1 MFGGGGGMFGGGGSG
16 AGGQWNA
23 TGAATKFA
31 GIPPEM
37 EARVKFLVDKE
48 PDFDLEHV
56 PFTQVYDD
64 DQKPFTL
71 RRFLAPK
78 RWAIAGVLALI
89 AMEVFCQQYG
99 PRLVANAVNEGIVP
113 VIEGGTGHFDVVVRN
128 SIFYFLLLIGAIL
141 IGAARINWSGRI
153 GEELLYR
160 LRVRVFAQVQR
171 LSLDYFTDEKAGRI
185 MTRVTSD
192 IEAIQVLFQQGL
204 VNMVLQVFT
213 VVFVVWQLFAM
224 NVTLALWV
232 TLGVVPLLTALTWW
246 FRSSS
251 DFGYLAV
258 RDWIAAVIAD
268 LAENLS
274 GTRVVAAHNRQRYN
288 VVKHDNIVGSYRA
301 ASMYTGNVAGTYGPG
316 AMGIGVLGQA
326 LVLLIGGRMVID
338 GKLSLG
344 DFTAFNLYLN
354 RFFQPIQQ
362 LAQLYNVYQ
371 QGNAGVVKLRE
382 LFHTRPAVREKAD
395 AQPLPSIEGEI
406 SLEDVTFGYTPD
418 ALVLD
423 HVDLTIAKGET
434 FALVGPTG
442 AGKSTIAKLLTRFY
456 DPISGR
462 VLVDGHDIAD
472 VTLHSLRRQLGIV
485 PQESFLFAGTIGDN
499 IAFAKPDASRE
510 ELLAACDAVGIRDLI
525 DALPEGL
532 DTPCHE
538 RGVTL
543 SSGERQLIALAR
555 AFLASPRVLILDE
568 ATSSLDLATERMVE
582 RALDVLL
589 EGRTAVLI
597 AHRLNTAMRADRIA
611 VVENGH
617 LAEVGSH
624 DDLVA
629 RGGRYAEMFA
639 AWRQTHHDGAAA
651 PNGSF
656 PAPQSG
662 NQSGNGSA
670 DTTGS

>member
-1 MFGGGGGMFGGGGSG
+1 ML
-16 AGGQWNA
+16 
-23 TGAATKFA
+23 
-31 GIPPEM
+31 I
-37 EARVKFLVDKE
+37 
-48 PDFDLEHV
+48 
-56 PFTQVYDD
+56 
-64 DQKPFTL
+64 
-71 RRFLAPK
+71 
-78 RWAIAGVLALI
+78 LI
-89 AMEVFCQQYG
+89 ALEVFCQQYG
-99 PRLVANAVNEGIVP
+99 PRLVANAVNEGIAP
-113 VIEGGTGHFDVVVRN
+113 VVYGGKGDFAVVVRD
-128 SIFYFLLLIGAIL
+128 SLFYFGLLFGAIIIGAIRT
-141 IGAARINWSGRI
+141 AWSGRI
-153 GEELLYR
+153 GEDLLYG
-160 LRVRVFAQVQR
+160 LRVRVFSQIQR
-171 LSLDYFTDEKAGRI
+171 LSMDYFSGEKAGRI

-192 IEAIQVLFQQGL
+192 VEAIQVLFQQGL

-232 TLGVVPLLTALTWW
+232 TLGVVPVLTILTWW
-246 FRSSS
+246 FRSAS
-251 DFGYLAV
+251 DLGYLAV
-258 RDWIAAVIAD
+258 RDWIAAVIGD

-301 ASMYTGNVAGTYGPG
+301 ANMYTGNVAGIYGPG
-316 AMGIGVLGQA
+316 AQFVGVLGQA
-326 LVLLIGGRMVID
+326 LVLFIGGRMVID

-362 LAQLYNVYQ
+362 LAQLYNTYQ

-382 LFHTRPAVREKAD
+382 LFNTKPAVREKPD
-395 AQPLPSIEGEI
+395 AEDLPAIEGEI
-406 SLEDVTFGYTPD
+406 SLERVTFGYSPD
-418 ALVLD
+418 ALVLED
-423 HVDLTIAKGET
+423 VDLTIAKGET

-456 DPISGR
+456 DPLSGR
-462 VLVDGHDIAD
+462 VLVDGHDVAD
-472 VTLHSLRRQLGIV
+472 VTLKSLRRQLGIV

-499 IAFAKPDASRE
+499 IAFAKPEATRE
-510 ELLAACDAVGIRDLI
+510 ELLEACDAVGIRELI

-589 EGRTAVLI
+589 EGRTAILI

-611 VVENGH
+611 VVEDGA
-617 LAEVGSH
+617 LAEVGTH
-624 DDLVA
+624 EELIA
-629 RGGRYAEMFA
+629 RNGRYAEMFT
-639 AWRQTHHDGAAA
+639 AWRQTHEDAGT
-651 PNGSF
+651 P
-656 PAPQSG
+656 
-662 NQSGNGSA
+662 
-670 DTTGS
+670 

>member
-1 MFGGGGGMFGGGGSG
+1 
-16 AGGQWNA
+16 
-23 TGAATKFA
+23 
-31 GIPPEM
+31 
-37 EARVKFLVDKE
+37 L
-48 PDFDLEHV
+48 DF
-56 PFTQVYDD
+56 
-64 DQKPFTL
+64 
-71 RRFLAPK
+71 
-78 RWAIAGVLALI
+78 
-89 AMEVFCQQYG
+89 
-99 PRLVANAVNEGIVP
+99 
-113 VIEGGTGHFDVVVRN
+113 
-128 SIFYFLLLIGAIL
+128 
-141 IGAARINWSGRI
+141 
-153 GEELLYR
+153 
-160 LRVRVFAQVQR
+160 
-171 LSLDYFTDEKAGRI
+171 FTDEKAGRI

-213 VVFVVWQLFAM
+213 VLFVIWQMFAM

-232 TLGVVPLLTALTWW
+232 TFGVVPVLTVLTWW

-251 DFGYLAV
+251 DYGYLAV
-258 RDWIAAVIAD
+258 RDWIAAVIGD

-288 VVKHDNIVGSYRA
+288 VVKHDNIVGEYRA
-301 ASMYTGNVAGTYGPG
+301 ANMYTGNVAGFYGPG
-316 AMGIGVLGQA
+316 AQFVGVLGQA
-326 LVLLIGGRMVID
+326 LVLFIGGRMVID

-362 LAQLYNVYQ
+362 LAQLYNTYQ

-382 LFHTRPAVREKAD
+382 LFQTKPGVREKSD
-395 AQPLPSIEGEI
+395 AQDLPAIEGEI
-406 SLEDVTFGYTPD
+406 TLENVTFGYTPSV
-418 ALVLD
+418 LVLEN
-423 HVDLTIAKGET
+423 VDLTIAKGET

-456 DPISGR
+456 DPLAGTI
-462 VLVDGHDIAD
+462 LVDGHNVAD
-472 VTLHSLRRQLGIV
+472 VTLRSLRRQLGIV

-499 IAFAKPDASRE
+499 IAFAKPGATRE
-510 ELLAACDAVGIRDLI
+510 QLLAACDAVGIRDLI

-568 ATSSLDLATERMVE
+568 ATSSLDLATERMIE

-611 VVENGH
+611 VVEHGH

-624 DDLVA
+624 AELIA
-629 RGGRYAEMFA
+629 RNGRYAEMFS
-639 AWRQTHHDGAAA
+639 AWRQTHEDADIAH
-651 PNGSF
+651 
-656 PAPQSG
+656 
-662 NQSGNGSA
+662 SGNGSR
-670 DTTGS
+670 GRPSPSS

>member
-1 MFGGGGGMFGGGGSG
+1 M
-16 AGGQWNA
+16 
-23 TGAATKFA
+23 
-31 GIPPEM
+31 
-37 EARVKFLVDKE
+37 
-48 PDFDLEHV
+48 
-56 PFTQVYDD
+56 
-64 DQKPFTL
+64 
-71 RRFLAPK
+71 
-78 RWAIAGVLALI
+78 
-89 AMEVFCQQYG
+89 
-99 PRLVANAVNEGIVP
+99 
-113 VIEGGTGHFDVVVRN
+113 
-128 SIFYFLLLIGAIL
+128 
-141 IGAARINWSGRI
+141 
-153 GEELLYR
+153 
-160 LRVRVFAQVQR
+160 RVFSQIQR
-171 LSLDYFTDEKAGRI
+171 LSLDYFSGEKAGRI

-232 TLGVVPLLTALTWW
+232 TLGVVPVLTILTWW
-246 FRSSS
+246 FRSAS
-251 DFGYLAV
+251 DVGYLAV
-258 RDWIAAVIAD
+258 RDWIAAVIGD

-301 ASMYTGNVAGTYGPG
+301 ANMYTGNVAGVYGPG
-316 AMGIGVLGQA
+316 AQFVGVLGQA
-326 LVLLIGGRMVID
+326 LVLFIGGRMVID

-362 LAQLYNVYQ
+362 LAQLYNTYQ

-382 LFHTRPAVREKAD
+382 LFTTKPAVREKPD
-395 AQPLPSIEGEI
+395 AEDLPAIEGEI
-406 SLEDVTFGYTPD
+406 TLERVTFGYTPD
-418 ALVLD
+418 ALVLED
-423 HVDLTIAKGET
+423 VDLTIAKGET

-456 DPISGR
+456 DPLSGR
-462 VLVDGHDIAD
+462 VLVDGHDVAE
-472 VTLHSLRRQLGIV
+472 VTLKSLRRQLGIV

-499 IAFAKPDASRE
+499 IAFAKPDATRE
-510 ELLAACDAVGIRDLI
+510 ELLEACDAVGIRELI

-589 EGRTAVLI
+589 EGRTAILI

-611 VVENGH
+611 VVENGA
-617 LAEVGSH
+617 LAEVGTH
-624 DDLVA
+624 DELIA
-629 RGGRYAEMFA
+629 RNGRYAEMFT
-639 AWRQTHHDGAAA
+639 AWRQTHEDPGAASNGQVH
-651 PNGSF
+651 PNGSSS
-656 PAPQSG
+656 PSQ
-662 NQSGNGSA
+662 
-670 DTTGS
+670 